1 MTKIVLV
8 CAAGM
13 STSLL
18 VEKIKKAAE
27 MKGLDYEVSAHPV
40 AQVVEKASG
49 ADVILLGP
57 QVRFQLNKVKDLL
70 PKIPVEAIDMAAY
83 GTMDGDK
90 VIEQVQRMVGK

>member
-27 MKGLDYEVSAHPV
+27 KKGLDYDVSAHPV
-40 AQVVEKASG
+40 AEVSTKAKD

-57 QVRFQLNKVKDLL
+57 QVRFQLNKVKALL
-70 PKIPVEAIDMAAY
+70 PDIPVDAIDMAAY

-90 VIEQVQRMVGK
+90 VISQVQKLVGE